1 MLDLFIFDKEIE
13 LFEVL
18 IFVFIFYFLGVVL
31 RNVGEVVGSDEL
43 VMFRVLKMIII
54 YVEMR
59 KIKLGNFVSIKL

>member
-31 RNVGEVVGSDEL
+31 WNVGEVVGSDEL
-43 VMFRVLKMIII
+43 IMFRVLKMIII

>member
-31 RNVGEVVGSDEL
+31 RNVGEVIGSDEL
-43 VMFRVLKMIII
+43 IMFRVLKMIII

-59 KIKLGNFVSIKL
+59 KIKSGNFVSIKL

>member
-31 RNVGEVVGSDEL
+31 RNVGEVIGSDEL
-43 VMFRVLKMIII
+43 IMFRVLKMIII

>member
-43 VMFRVLKMIII
+43 IMFRVLKMIII

-59 KIKLGNFVSIKL
+59 KIKSGNFVSIKL

>member
-43 VMFRVLKMIII
+43 IMFRVLKMIII